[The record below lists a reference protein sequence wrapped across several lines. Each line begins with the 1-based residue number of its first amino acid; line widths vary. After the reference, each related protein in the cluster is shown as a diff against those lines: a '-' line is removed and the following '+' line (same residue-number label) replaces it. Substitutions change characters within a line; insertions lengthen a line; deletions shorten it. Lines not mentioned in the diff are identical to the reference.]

1 MPLIIQIKSLI
12 ISLFLGM
19 VISFL
24 YSFINR
30 LTYKFKK
37 RLIRYLIEIIMMAF
51 FSFCYVM
58 VNVVVNDGQINI
70 YMILCLIIGAILY
83 ERYYAIYLLYLF
95 EGIINII
102 RVIFSPLIFIF
113 DKIYG
118 ILKQVK
124 ERVRRWRKKE
134 ELTMEKSED

>member
-124 ERVRRWRKKE
+124 ERVRRWRKK
-134 ELTMEKSED
+134 KN